1 MKREKKIH
9 KKILTYQNTYTVH
22 FDIINSFYAIFIGI
36 YLPSLPLPSFAIEI
50 RRVEWG
56 VKWRSLEFI
65 LSPDLLRN
73 SLTFT
78 RNRHPWSTIA
88 SLLSPPSSI
97 PAIFAHPPADRRFHG
112 HSYDDDE
119 F

>member
-50 RRVEWG
+50 RLAGTSRVGREVG
-56 VKWRSLEFI
+56 EPRI
-65 LSPDLLRN
+65 YP
-73 SLTFT
+73 
-78 RNRHPWSTIA
+78 
-88 SLLSPPSSI
+88 
-97 PAIFAHPPADRRFHG
+97 FARPVAKLFNFYP
-112 HSYDDDE
+112 
-119 F
+119 